1 MSDFQYIQSTITRDK
16 DYPARQFAVDVL
28 TRVLRG
34 TLYREIPNGFHDE
47 KNGAGEYVPIRHRRP
62 SVRHNLCRTVVDDSV
77 SLLFSEGHFP
87 DIQIDDET
95 SRKTLAAIVKESKV
109 NALMIDAATKGSV
122 GSVAMLMRVLEGRLF
137 FDAME
142 TQYLTPVWKATAPD
156 TLEKV
161 IERYKVKGSDLA
173 AAGYTGLDDAEDY
186 WLHTE
191 WDEAQELRYAPYS
204 VKDAKEKDFTPTIDK
219 KRTTSHKLGTV
230 PMVWIRNLPGGDA
243 IDGEPTFPTEA
254 IDTQIELDYQLS
266 QAGRGLKYSSDPL
279 LMIKE
284 PASPGGELVKGAGNA
299 LIVQDK
305 GDAKLLEISG
315 SAAAAVIEYCKYLR
329 QLALEGMHGN
339 RADAD
344 KMSAAQ
350 SGRAMELMNQ
360 ALIWLADRLRIS
372 YGEGALLQLVK
383 LIALASRKY
392 KLKVDG
398 VAVAPISDK
407 PVALNWPSWYAP
419 TYSDRQAMATT
430 LQTHTAS
437 GHMSRETA
445 VKSIAEDYDIEDV
458 KAEIAQIEK
467 EAAFDAEMNAKS
479 KPLQQQPNL

>member
-1 MSDFQYIQSTITRDK
+1 MSDFQYIQSTIHRDP
-16 DYPARQFAVDVL
+16 DYPARQYVVDVL

-34 TLYREIPNGFHDE
+34 TFYRHIPNGFHDE

-87 DIQIDDET
+87 DIQLDDED

-122 GSVAMLMRVLEGRLF
+122 GSVAILVRVLEHRLF

-142 TQYLTPVWKATAPD
+142 TQYLMPVWKAVAPD

-161 IERYKVKGSDLA
+161 VERYKVKGSDLT
-173 AAGYTGLDDAEDY
+173 AAGYTGLEDAEDY

-191 WDEAQELRYAPYS
+191 WTETQELRYAPYG
-204 VKDAKEKDFTPTIDK
+204 VKKAKEEGFLPTIDTT
-219 KRTTSHKLGTV
+219 RTTNHQLGVV
-230 PMVWIRNLPGGDA
+230 PVIWIRNLPGGDA
-243 IDGEPTFPTEA
+243 TDGEPTFPTEA

-284 PASPGGELVKGAGNA
+284 PASPDGEIKKGGGNA
-299 LIVQDK
+299 LVVSQD

-315 SAAAAVIEYCKYLR
+315 SAATAVIEYCKYLR

-398 VAVAPISDK
+398 QMVAPIAEQ
-407 PVALNWPSWYAP
+407 PVTLNWPAWYAP
-419 TYSDRQAMATT
+419 TYSDRQAMAIT
-430 LQTHTAS
+430 LQTHTAA

-445 VKSIAEDYDIEDV
+445 VKAIAEDYDVEDV
-458 KAEIAQIEK
+458 KAEIAQIDKEK
-467 EAAFDAEMNAKS
+467 TFDAELNAKS

>member
-1 MSDFQYIQSTITRDK
+1 MSDFQYIKSTITRDP
-16 DYPARQFAVDVL
+16 DYPLRQFTLDAL

-34 TLYREIPNGFHDE
+34 TIYGHIANGFHDE
-47 KNGAGEYVPIRHRRP
+47 KNPAGEYVPIRQRRP

-87 DIQIDDET
+87 SIEIDDEP
-95 SRKTLAAIVKESKV
+95 SRETLAAIIKESKL
-109 NALMIDAATKGSV
+109 NALMIDAATKGAV
-122 GSVAMLMRVLEGRLF
+122 GSVAILMRVLSGRLF
-137 FDAME
+137 FNALE
-142 TQYLTPVWKATAPD
+142 TQYLTPVWKDDAPD
-156 TLEKV
+156 TLERV
-161 IERYKVKGSDLA
+161 IERYKIRGDALA
-173 AAGYTGLDDAEDY
+173 ASRYSGLDENEEY
-186 WLHTE
+186 WWHVE
-191 WDEAQELRYAPYS
+191 WTEAQEIRYVPYS
-204 VKDAKEKDFTPTIDK
+204 VKDAKEKDFAPKIDK
-219 KRTTSHKLGTV
+219 MRTTSHLLGVV
-230 PMVWIRNLPGGDA
+230 PIVWVRNLPGGDD

-284 PASPGGELVKGAGNA
+284 PAGPGGQIHKAGNA
-299 LIVQDK
+299 LVVSED

-344 KMSAAQ
+344 KISAAQ

-372 YGEGALLQLVK
+372 YGEGALLQLIGM
-383 LIALASRKY
+383 IAAASRKY
-392 KLKVDG
+392 KLTVAG
-398 VAVAPISDK
+398 VQIAPIADK
-407 PVALNWPSWYAP
+407 PISLKWPDWYAP
-419 TYSDRQAMATT
+419 TYADRQAMATT
-430 LQTHTAS
+430 LQTHTAA

-445 VKSIAEDYDIEDV
+445 IGAIAEDFDIEDIPAEMSRI
-458 KAEIAQIEK
+458 KAEAT
-467 EAAFDAEMNAKS
+467 FDAELNAKS
-479 KPLQQQPNL
+479 KPLAQQPNM